1 MKGLLAIPVWAGLVA
16 LPLAMT
22 VGGMVRKAPESETI
36 KTLLDSKIFWKLI
49 YDLLFTCICIYIC
62 FVVVFCAQAERFPE
76 EWRQNTWDPS
86 VW

>member
-1 MKGLLAIPVWAGLVA
+1 MFFSPSTSPSPSPTTDTVEAIGMKGLLAIPVWAGLVA

-49 YDLLFTCICIYIC
+49 YDLLFTI
-62 FVVVFCAQAERFPE
+62 
-76 EWRQNTWDPS
+76 
-86 VW
+86 